1 MPDEQTNKVMRLR
14 YAGSC
19 QCCSAPLPAGTRAT
33 YNRTTKLVTCDRCD
47 GAIGGAAGAGPKP
60 TTNAEP
66 RVLASNRTES
76 ELNSPVAGPEID
88 CGVPGASARRE
99 HERRKA
105 RREARIRE
113 AHPRI
118 GGVLLALSDDPQTTK
133 AWLVGARGEELLGG
147 MLDRL
152 AAEGV
157 QALHDRRIPKTKAN
171 IDHIAV
177 APSGVFVIDAK
188 RYKGRPR
195 LQVDG
200 GLFRPRTERM
210 FVGSR
215 DCTKLVA
222 GVQWQA
228 ELVRDALSGHDIG
241 DATILGKLCFVDAD
255 WPLVG
260 GAFKIC
266 GVEALWPK
274 ALRKQLLQAGPLS
287 AAQVGDLHRHIA
299 AAFPPA

>member
-1 MPDEQTNKVMRLR
+1 MTDESTSKVMRLR

-19 QCCSAPLPAGTRAT
+19 QSCSALLPAGTRAT
-33 YNRTTKLVTCDRCD
+33 YDRATRLVTCGRCD
-47 GAIGGAAGAGPKP
+47 VAIGEPAGAGP
-60 TTNAEP
+60 TSSTNAEGSIGATVP
-66 RVLASNRTES
+66 DDSDAAAR
-76 ELNSPVAGPEID
+76 PETD
-88 CGVPGASARRE
+88 RGVPGASARRE

-118 GGVLLALSDDPQTTK
+118 GGVILALSDDPQCTK
-133 AWLVGARGEELLGG
+133 AWAVGARGEELLGG

-152 AAEGV
+152 ADEGV
-157 QALHDRRIPKTKAN
+157 HALHDRRIPKTKAN

-177 APSGVFVIDAK
+177 APSGIFVIDAK
-188 RYKGRPR
+188 LYKGRPR
-195 LQVDG
+195 LLVDG

-222 GVQWQA
+222 GVQWQV
-228 ELVRDALSGHDIG
+228 ELVRTALSGYGVTAPVI
-241 DATILGKLCFVDAD
+241 GKLCFVDAD
-255 WPLVG
+255 WPLIG
-260 GAFKIC
+260 GAFTIG

-274 ALRKQLLQAGPLS
+274 ALRKQLAQPGPLTPEMLR
-287 AAQVGDLHRHIA
+287 DLHRQIA
-299 AAFPPA
+299 DAFPPA

>member
-133 AWLVGARGEELLGG
+133 AWAVGAREEELLRG

-152 AAEGV
+152 APEGV

-177 APSGVFVIDAK
+177 APSGVFAIDAK
-188 RYKGRPR
+188 RY
-195 LQVDG
+195 
-200 GLFRPRTERM
+200 
-210 FVGSR
+210 
-215 DCTKLVA
+215 
-222 GVQWQA
+222 
-228 ELVRDALSGHDIG
+228 
-241 DATILGKLCFVDAD
+241 
-255 WPLVG
+255 
-260 GAFKIC
+260 
-266 GVEALWPK
+266 
-274 ALRKQLLQAGPLS
+274 
-287 AAQVGDLHRHIA
+287 
-299 AAFPPA
+299 